1 MSYTGTKIVLAS
13 CAGVRERVGLYRV
26 RAGSARRGPLG
37 TLIAW
42 WPALVAVLGVIV
54 AAYLVLRPAPAGSG
68 MVGKA
73 APDFTLRTPSGAQ
86 MQLQALRGRPVL
98 VNFWGVS
105 CPPCRHEVSLLQAVW
120 TADKN
125 HGLVILG
132 VDEQR
137 DDAASVSAFASER
150 GVTYP
155 MVLDATQKVAPDY
168 GIKDLPQ
175 SILVDAQGIV
185 REVVPSPFLDRK
197 SLDLAISLILP

>member
-1 MSYTGTKIVLAS
+1 
-13 CAGVRERVGLYRV
+13 V

-42 WPALVAVLGVIV
+42 WPAVFAVLGVMV
-54 AAYLVLRPAPAGSG
+54 AAYLVLRPAPSGSG
-68 MVGKA
+68 MVGKP
-73 APDFTLRTPSGAQ
+73 APDFTLRTASGARV
-86 MQLQALRGRPVL
+86 QLQALRGRPVL

-120 TADKN
+120 TADKGQ
-125 HGLVILG
+125 GLIILG

-155 MVLDATQKVAPDY
+155 MLLDAAQKVAPVY

-175 SILVDAQGIV
+175 SILVDAQGVV

-197 SLDLAISLILP
+197 SLDQAIALVIT